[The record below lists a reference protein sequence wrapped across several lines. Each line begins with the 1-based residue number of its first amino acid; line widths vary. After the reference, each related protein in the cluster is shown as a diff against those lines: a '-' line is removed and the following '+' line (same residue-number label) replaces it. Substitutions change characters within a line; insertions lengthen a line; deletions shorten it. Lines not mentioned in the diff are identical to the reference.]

1 MIKHW
6 YTNGIIDKKF
16 YDTDTIPE
24 GFIRGRT
31 NYGSFTKGTKWITNG
46 MVQKCIKASEP
57 LPDGFR
63 YGKLPDSE
71 EHKQN
76 LSKAL
81 KGRVFTED
89 WCNNISKGHK
99 TTKYKQ
105 KVEQTCL
112 LKYGVKN
119 PFNQPN
125 VIEKVHSKEMIQRQN
140 DTKRKNNTFCSS
152 KAEDKFYEYLL
163 TIFEETDI
171 VRQYSDERYP
181 FNCDF
186 YIKSLDLFIECNFHW
201 THNNHYFDETNEQDI
216 EKLNMWKSK
225 NSKYYKIAI
234 NVWTSLDI
242 RKKEYSKQLNYI
254 VLWNQSSM
262 IEDFLTAFNDGKIDE
277 VQHRVK
283 HHGAVEDIRAAC
295 TTC

>member
-6 YTNGIIDKKF
+6 YTNGSIDKKF
-16 YDTDTIPE
+16 YDTDIIPD
-24 GFIRGRT
+24 GFVKGRT
-31 NYGSFTKGTKWITNG
+31 NYGSFTKGTKWITDG
-46 MVQKCIKASEP
+46 KVQKCIKASEP
-57 LPDGFR
+57 LPNGFR

-71 EHKQN
+71 SHKRN

-81 KGRVFTED
+81 KGRIFTEE

-99 TTKYKQ
+99 TAEYKQ
-105 KVEQTCL
+105 KIEQTCL
-112 LKYGVKN
+112 ARYGVKN
-119 PFNQPN
+119 PFNMPD

-140 DTKRKNNTFCSS
+140 NTKRKNNTFCSS

-163 TIFEETDI
+163 TIFEEADI
-171 VRQYSDERYP
+171 IRQYSDDRYP

-186 YIKSLDLFIECNFHW
+186 YIKPLDLFIECNFHW

-216 EKLNMWKSK
+216 EKLNVWKSK

-234 NVWTSLDI
+234 NVWTILDV

-262 IEDFLTAFNDGKIDE
+262 IDDFITAFNDGKIDE

-283 HHGAVEDIRAAC
+283 HHGEVDNVRAAC
-295 TTC
+295 SNC